1 MSRRKT
7 FYLDKRN
14 GKIMGVCAGIADYL
28 GIDATFVRVG
38 VVIVTLLGAFP
49 WTLLAYGLA
58 GWLAKVKPASPY
70 EADEIAARRPST
82 RDLREEMSGLDR
94 RIAEIDTYVAGSN
107 SRLAREI
114 EELR

>member
-1 MSRRKT
+1 MSGRKT

-14 GKIMGVCAGIADYL
+14 GKLLGVCAGIADYL
-28 GIDATFVRVG
+28 RLDATFIRVG
-38 VVIVTLLGAFP
+38 LVIVTLVGAFP

-58 GWLAKVKPASPY
+58 GWLAKVKPADRF
-70 EADEIAARRPST
+70 EADEHPAYRPST
-82 RDLREEMSGLDR
+82 RDLREEMSSLDR
-94 RIAEIDTYVAGSN
+94 RLAEVDSHVAGSN